1 MILRT
6 RHLRLDPVSAA
17 DINDLV
23 LLDSDPEVMRYVSG
37 GAPTPRE
44 EIVDWV
50 VPRAESHLRSAKG
63 GLWVARERRTGRFV
77 GWVSLRHPRHS
88 PRSELELSYRLARC
102 WWGSGL
108 ATEASEV
115 LISMAFR
122 RLGTQRVFATTT
134 AANIGSRRVMEKLG
148 MCLTWVAVP
157 EDDADAD
164 LADVEYELSRAQWEV
179 GQAPTVRFRGIS
191 PGGISPGEIAPGG
204 ISPGGIAPDRSSHDR
219 GVPDRRAT
227 PGRRTVTTPTPGP
240 VHPGHRTQK
249 AASGGRHRRAAAT
262 EFPFIATEAG

>member
-1 MILRT
+1 MILQT

-17 DINDLV
+17 DVDDLV

-63 GLWVARERRTGRFV
+63 GLWVARERRTSRFV
-77 GWVSLRHPRHS
+77 GWVSLRHPGHS
-88 PRSELELSYRLARC
+88 PRSELELSYRLARR

-108 ATEASEV
+108 ATEASEA

-164 LADVEYELSRAQWEV
+164 LADVEYELSRAQWEI
-179 GQAPTVRFRGIS
+179 GQAPTVRFRGIT
-191 PGGISPGEIAPGG
+191 PGR
-204 ISPGGIAPDRSSHDR
+204 IAPDRSSSQDRSSHGR

-227 PGRRTVTTPTPGP
+227 PVRRSVTTPAPGP
-240 VHPGHRTQK
+240 VPPGHRTQN
-249 AASGGRHRRAAAT
+249 AASGGRHRRAATT